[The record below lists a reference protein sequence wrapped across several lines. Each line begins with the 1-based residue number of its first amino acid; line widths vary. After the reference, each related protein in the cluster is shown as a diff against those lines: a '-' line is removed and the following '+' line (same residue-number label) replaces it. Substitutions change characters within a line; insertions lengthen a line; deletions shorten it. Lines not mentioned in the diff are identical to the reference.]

1 MIAAS
6 IQDTVKIL
14 NNNQIVTLD
23 QVLVKVIEDYQFD
36 Y

>member
-23 QVLVKVIEDYQFD
+23 QVLVKVIEDY
-36 Y
+36 